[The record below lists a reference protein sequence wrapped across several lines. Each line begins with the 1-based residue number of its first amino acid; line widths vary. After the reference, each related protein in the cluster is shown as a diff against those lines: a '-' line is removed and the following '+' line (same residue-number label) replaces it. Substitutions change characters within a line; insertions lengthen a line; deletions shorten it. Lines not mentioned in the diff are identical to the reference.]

1 MSLLANIGI
10 MSRVPASGG
19 SLTSQILALPGLQYY
34 FRHAE
39 PSGLT
44 MQNEVGTNGSY
55 TSNVGLAQAALYP
68 SGPTCVRIS
77 EAGTG
82 TIGHGNLLSGT
93 APTLNALTI
102 GQIIK
107 FNSTLSGFK
116 GLFCYDNGGGIRKW
130 QLRTNGTALEWV
142 KIVASIE
149 TKSYAAGFVN
159 GNTYFIIVTIDV
171 AGNIKF
177 YINGVNVYT
186 STIGVV
192 NYGGAANYLE
202 IGYMTGG
209 GGALAN
215 AYFSESFLCNTD
227 ISAGTVTSLQA
238 ASGL

>member
-39 PSGLT
+39 ASGSI
-44 MQNEVGTNGSY
+44 MKNEVGTNGAY
-55 TSNVGLAQAALYP
+55 TSAVSLAQPALYT
-68 SGPTCVRIS
+68 SGPTCVRIPRS
-77 EAGTG
+77 ASSGFGRLVT
-82 TIGHGNLLSGT
+82 GT

-107 FNSTLSGFK
+107 FNSTLSSFK
-116 GLFCYDNGGGIRKW
+116 GLFCYDNGGSLRKW
-130 QLRTNGTALEWV
+130 QLRTNDTDLEWV
-142 KIVASIE
+142 KIVGSIE

-186 STIGVV
+186 STIEVV
-192 NYGGAANYLE
+192 NYGGSTNYIE

-215 AYFSESFLCNTD
+215 SYFSESFLCNTD
-227 ISAGTVTSLQA
+227 ISAGTVTSLQT